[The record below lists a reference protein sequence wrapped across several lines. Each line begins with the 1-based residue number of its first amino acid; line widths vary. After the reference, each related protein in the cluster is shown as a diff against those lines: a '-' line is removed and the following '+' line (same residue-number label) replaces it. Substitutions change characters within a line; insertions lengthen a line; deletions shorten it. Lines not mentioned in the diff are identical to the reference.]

1 MLTAVEL
8 EYVKSLISTYYLK
21 GYKYYLCTTVTEYG
35 TSNTD
40 YDLCIYFS
48 KEPIEAI
55 TDNYFEVKNGIQIY
69 IDSSSKRDL

>member
-8 EYVKSLISTYYLK
+8 EYVKSLISIYYSK
-21 GYKYYLCTTVTEYG
+21 GYKYYLITTVTEIG
-35 TSNTD
+35 SNASD

-55 TDNYFEVKNGIQIY
+55 TDNYFQVKNGIQIF